1 MPIGLKTLLFLLKR
15 RKLTKLNPKIAV
27 GLHSGF
33 NLHVA
38 ANQLRS
44 QPVRQLEQM
53 QYFISSKPQSE
64 IFKDL
69 ARIRCKQYVFFNTT
83 CGYLCNLLT

>member
-1 MPIGLKTLLFLLKR
+1 MPVGLKTLVSLK
-15 RKLTKLNPKIAV
+15 KTETNQIKSKIAV
-27 GLHSGF
+27 GQHSGF

-44 QPVRQLEQM
+44 QPARQLEQM

-69 ARIRCKQYVFFNTT
+69 ARIRCKQYVFFNNT
-83 CGYLCNLLT
+83 CGCLCNLLT